1 MGSLAA
7 DDGHWSGLERQAD
20 GRDFW
25 SGQQTASP
33 AVGRLTKYCW
43 YFGICSS
50 CGEAMETGEDLEG
63 ARKPCVE
70 CLARPCEVCELD
82 AHRCCMKE
90 VVETDEDMSE
100 NLEA

>member
-1 MGSLAA
+1 
-7 DDGHWSGLERQAD
+7 
-20 GRDFW
+20 
-25 SGQQTASP
+25 
-33 AVGRLTKYCW
+33 
-43 YFGICSS
+43 
-50 CGEAMETGEDLEG
+50 METGEDLEG